1 MNQYSRKEYLFQR
14 VKLVPKRRTRVGGSP
29 KKNRKHSRVYSLKT
43 STREQVPVCAKFFLT
58 ALGFKQDNTI
68 AILFKDECL
77 DKPLS
82 ITSISDERGKHDPH
96 HKMSELKKTKIIQHI
111 ESYHPTE
118 SHYQRAHV
126 PLRKY
131 LPSELTIAVMHKHF
145 LKIHRQKKVSYE
157 SYRKSLK
164 STNISFTKLGEEN
177 VGFVKNTHIIDV
189 KERKILMK
197 RKMKRQ
203 L

>member
-43 STREQVPVCAKFFLT
+43 STREQVPDCAKFFF
-58 ALGFKQDNTI
+58 AVLGFKKDNTI
-68 AILFKDECL
+68 VTLFKDECL
-77 DKPLS
+77 DRRPS
-82 ITSISDERGKHDPH
+82 ITSISDERGKHDRY
-96 HKMSELKKTKIIQHI
+96 HKKSELKKTKIIQYI

-131 LPSELTIAVMHKHF
+131 LPSELTNAVMHKDY
-145 LKIHRQKKVSYE
+145 LKSHRQEKVSHE
-157 SYRKSLK
+157 SYRKNLK
-164 STNISFTKLGEEN
+164 SMNIRITKLGEKN
-177 VGFVKNTHIIDV
+177 VGFVKNPHIIDV
-189 KERKILMK
+189 KERKILKK
-197 RKMKRQ
+197 RKMK
-203 L
+203 

>member
-14 VKLVPKRRTRVGGSP
+14 VKL
-29 KKNRKHSRVYSLKT
+29 
-43 STREQVPVCAKFFLT
+43 QVPVCAKFFLT

-77 DKPLS
+77 DKRLS

-145 LKIHRQKKVSYE
+145 LKIHRQKKVS
-157 SYRKSLK
+157 
-164 STNISFTKLGEEN
+164 
-177 VGFVKNTHIIDV
+177 
-189 KERKILMK
+189 
-197 RKMKRQ
+197 
-203 L
+203 